1 MDTKSDPWY
10 IHAALYVV
18 IAILTI
24 ILIKVAIVDPREYVA
39 AEKYFKSESR
49 LRMDNIKE
57 AEILWER
64 KNKSFTDN
72 LDSLINFVKYD
83 PFVDSVTTTFDS
95 LIMKIP
101 NPFAPLNHG
110 EFTADSLKLSPKTFS
125 IYILQIDTSMIVDTV
140 VNRRGKITRIDTTMT
155 LGTRYYLEDPDGYGT
170 IGSLDNDALKNTASW
185 E

>member
-1 MDTKSDPWY
+1 MSTKSDAWY
-10 IHAALYVV
+10 VHAALYVV

-24 ILIKVAIVDPREYVA
+24 VLIKVAIVDPREYVA
-39 AEKYFKSESR
+39 QEKYFKSESR
-49 LRMDNIKE
+49 LRMHNIKE

-72 LDSLINFVKYD
+72 LDSLIYFIKYD
-83 PFVDSVTTTFDS
+83 PYVDSVTTTFDS

-101 NPFAPLNHG
+101 NPFSPLNHG
-110 EFTADSLKLSPKTFS
+110 EFTADSLKLSPKSFS
-125 IYILQIDTSMIVDTV
+125 EYILQIDTSMVIDTV
-140 VNRRGKITRIDTTMT
+140 VNRRGKITRIDSTIT
-155 LGTRYYLEDPDGYGT
+155 LGKRYYLEDPDGYGT

>member
-1 MDTKSDPWY
+1 MDTKSDAWY
-10 IHAALYVV
+10 VHAGLYVV

-49 LRMDNIKE
+49 IRMDNIKE
-57 AEILWER
+57 AEILYAR
-64 KNKSFTDN
+64 KYKSFTDN
-72 LDSLINFVKYD
+72 LDSLIYFVNND

-101 NPFAPLNHG
+101 NPFNPLNHG
-110 EFTADSLKLSPKTFS
+110 KFTADSLKLSPKSFS
-125 IYILQIDTSMIVDTV
+125 IYILQIDTSMIIDTV
-140 VNRRGKITRIDTTMT
+140 VNRRGKITRIDTTIT